1 MLWNV
6 PYSDRGLASAD
17 VFLSHVYMADLFG
30 RWRRFDSLSS
40 AQRYG
45 RNLRKQRVFRVLH
58 SASHYQFTRARRV
71 LARWFLRQ
79 KVREF
84 ERCRAV
90 LCDVSVM
97 TKGRLRESFSRGL
110 MAVTAEAEW
119 FSLPHGIDPMLPRT
133 ESSGAPPNIDVLRQR
148 LTRVYSSS
156 QKDSEIL
163 RKGLSL
169 GEHQIAVTGIPRHD
183 PWHAPQ
189 KSRYITEVE
198 QPFIFVASRP
208 SDMGFFHSSKKVK
221 AVTAVNR
228 MATEL
233 GYNILIRQHPIETD
247 QTLFREILGSHLEG
261 ATWSFTGESPAT
273 VGARAEFAVVFHSST
288 IVDLVAASVPCVEL
302 FDTRGLKPG
311 TQLVE
316 IGAKQPVS
324 KYVYYG
330 LALPA
335 HSHPTLRDQAGRI
348 MRNREMVIKSQWDNY
363 LKVFSSP
370 IGAVERIEAD
380 IRAATDRPPG
390 PNKR

>member
-1 MLWNV
+1 MPVNLCFARKKSDWGEPLTVVLVVEPHLGTLYSWQPVLERLSSRGVRIFALVPCPCILWNV
-6 PYSDRGLASAD
+6 PYPDRGLASAD
-17 VFLSHVYMADLFG
+17 VFLNHVYMAGLFG
-30 RWRRFDSLSS
+30 RWRRFDSLFS

-45 RNLRKQRVFRVLH
+45 RNLRKQRVFRVFH
-58 SASHYQFTRARRV
+58 FASHYQCIRARRV

-84 ERCRAV
+84 KRCRAV

-133 ESSGAPPNIDVLRQR
+133 ESSGAPRNIDVLRQR

-163 RKGLSL
+163 RNGLSL
-169 GEHQIAVTGIPRHD
+169 GEHQIAVTGVPRHD
-183 PWHAPQ
+183 LCHAPQ

-208 SDMGFFHSSKKVK
+208 SDTGFFHSSKKVK

-233 GYNILIRQHPIETD
+233 GYNIL
-247 QTLFREILGSHLEG
+247 
-261 ATWSFTGESPAT
+261 
-273 VGARAEFAVVFHSST
+273 V
-288 IVDLVAASVPCVEL
+288 
-302 FDTRGLKPG
+302 
-311 TQLVE
+311 
-316 IGAKQPVS
+316 
-324 KYVYYG
+324 
-330 LALPA
+330 
-335 HSHPTLRDQAGRI
+335 
-348 MRNREMVIKSQWDNY
+348 
-363 LKVFSSP
+363 
-370 IGAVERIEAD
+370 
-380 IRAATDRPPG
+380 
-390 PNKR
+390 